1 MLGERIKQARIAAGL
16 SLRGLAEASGNY
28 ISAQVIQKYEQGIT
42 NPGSDVLIKLAKALG
57 VKVEYFFRPDT
68 VHVSLSCPVYRKRVS
83 VSKKYL
89 ESIHAKVK
97 NKVEK
102 YLEIEALFPDD
113 RFEKITISKLQH
125 RSIQKTGDIEK
136 LADDLRTI
144 WALGNDPIENMT
156 DIVEDRG
163 AMVIPVEASDGFD
176 GLSCWA
182 NDSIPVIVVKKGLS
196 GDRQRS
202 DLAHELGHL
211 IMKVSSD
218 SDINEEKAAKRFS
231 AAFLA
236 PADAVYRELGKKRN
250 NLDLSELVLLKKKYG
265 MSMQQWIYRAKD
277 LDIISESRA
286 TEWFKLFRIKKWY
299 RDEPVDVES
308 EEPQRFKLLVIQAV
322 TEGIISHVRAAEF
335 LDVPYDKLRKDVI
348 AGLEETHS

>member
-16 SLRGLAEASGNY
+16 SLRGLADASENY

-57 VKVEYFFRPDT
+57 VKVEYFFRPDA
-68 VHVSLSCPVYRKRVS
+68 VKVSLTCPVYRKRAS
-83 VSKKYL
+83 LSKKYL
-89 ESIHAKVK
+89 ESVHAQVK
-97 NKVEK
+97 DKVEK
-102 YLEIEALFPDD
+102 YLEIEALFPED
-113 RFEKITISKLQH
+113 RFDKISISKLRH
-125 RSIQKTGDIEK
+125 RNIHKSSDIEK
-136 LADDLRTI
+136 LADELRKE
-144 WALGNDPIENMT
+144 WSLGNDPVENMT

-163 AMVIPVEASDGFD
+163 AMVIPLEASDEFD

-182 NDSIPVIVVKKGLS
+182 NDSIPVIVVKKGLT

-211 IMKVSSD
+211 IMKISSGD
-218 SDINEEKAAKRFS
+218 KKEEEKAAKRFS
-231 AAFLA
+231 GAFLA

-277 LDIISESRA
+277 LGIISESKA
-286 TEWFKLFRIKKWY
+286 IEWFKKFKIKQWY
-299 RDEPVDVES
+299 KNEPVDVK
-308 EEPQRFKLLVIQAV
+308 EEDPQRFKLLVIQAV
-322 TEGIISHVRAAEF
+322 TEGIISPIRAAEF
-335 LDVPYDKLRKDVI
+335 LDIPYDKFRKDVI
-348 AGLEETHS
+348 AGLEEINS

>member
-1 MLGERIKQARIAAGL
+1 MLGGRIKQARIAAGL

-57 VKVEYFFRPDT
+57 VKVEYFFRPDA
-68 VHVSLSCPVYRKRVS
+68 VQVSLTCPVYRKRAS
-83 VSKKYL
+83 LSKKYL
-89 ESIHAKVK
+89 ESVQAQVK
-97 NKVEK
+97 DKVEK
-102 YLEIEALFPDD
+102 YLEIKSFFPED
-113 RFEKITISKLQH
+113 RFDQISIGKLNH
-125 RSIQKTGDIEK
+125 RNIHKSSDIEK
-136 LADDLRTI
+136 LAEDLREA
-144 WALGNDPIENMT
+144 WSLGNDPIENMI

-163 AMVIPVEASDGFD
+163 AMVIPLEASDEFD

-182 NDSIPVIVVKKGLS
+182 NETIPVIVVKKGLA

-218 SDINEEKAAKRFS
+218 LNEEKAAKHFS

-250 NLDLSELVLLKKKYG
+250 NIDLSELVLLKKKYG

-286 TEWFKLFRIKKWY
+286 TEWFKKFRIKKWY
-299 RDEPVDVES
+299 REEPVDVAP

-322 TEGIISHVRAAEF
+322 TEGIISPIRAAEF
-335 LDVPYDKLRKDVI
+335 LDTPYDKFRKDLT
-348 AGLEETHS
+348 AGLEENNT

>member
-28 ISAQVIQKYEQGIT
+28 VSAQVIQKYEQGIT
-42 NPGSDVLIKLAKALG
+42 NPGSDVLIKLAKALE
-57 VKVEYFFRPDT
+57 VKIEYFFRPDA
-68 VHVSLSCPVYRKRVS
+68 VQVSLSCPIYRKRSS
-83 VSKKYL
+83 VPKKYL

-97 NKVEK
+97 DKVEK
-102 YLEIEALFPDD
+102 YLEIEALFPVD
-113 RFEKITISKLQH
+113 RFEKITIGKLKH
-125 RSIQKTGDIEK
+125 RSIQQTDDIEK
-136 LADDLRTI
+136 LADDLRGV
-144 WALGNDPIENMT
+144 WALGNDPIENLT
-156 DIVEDRG
+156 DIIEDRG
-163 AMVIPVEASDGFD
+163 AMVIPLKASDEFD

-182 NDSIPVIVVKKGLS
+182 NDSIPVIVIKKGLS

-218 SDINEEKAAKRFS
+218 INEEKAAKRFS

-236 PADAVYRELGKKRN
+236 PTDAVYRELGKKRQ
-250 NLDLSELVLLKKKYG
+250 NLDLLELSMLKKKYG

-286 TEWFKLFRIKKWY
+286 VVLFQLFRAKKWY
-299 RDEPVDVES
+299 RNEPGYKVPEES
-308 EEPQRFKLLVIQAV
+308 PQRFNLLVIQAV
-322 TEGIISHVRAAEF
+322 SEGIISPVRAAEF
-335 LDVPYDKLRKDVI
+335 LDMPINQLRKDMI
-348 AGLEETHS
+348 ADIEQTNS

>member
-16 SLRGLAEASGNY
+16 SLRGLAEASDNY
-28 ISAQVIQKYEQGIT
+28 ISAQVIQKYEKGIT

-57 VKVEYFFRPDT
+57 VKVEYFFRPAA
-68 VHVSLSCPVYRKRVS
+68 VQVLLNCPVYRKRAS
-83 VSKKYL
+83 VPKKYL
-89 ESIHAKVK
+89 ESIHARVK
-97 NKVEK
+97 DKVEK
-102 YLEIEALFPDD
+102 YLEIETLFPED
-113 RFEKITISKLQH
+113 RFDRISISKLKH
-125 RSIQKTGDIEK
+125 RNIHKTGDIEK
-136 LADDLRTI
+136 LAEDLRGA

-156 DIVEDRG
+156 DIIEDRG
-163 AMVIPVEASDGFD
+163 AMVISLEAKDDFD

-182 NDSIPVIVVKKGLS
+182 NDTIPVIVVKEGLS

-218 SDINEEKAAKRFS
+218 INEEKAAKRFS
-231 AAFLA
+231 GAFLV
-236 PADAVYRELGKKRN
+236 PADAVYRELGKKRH

-277 LDIISESRA
+277 LGIISESRA
-286 TEWFKLFRIKKWY
+286 IEWFKLFRIKKWY
-299 RDEPVDVES
+299 RKEPVEVKP
-308 EEPQRFKLLVIQAV
+308 EEPQRYKLLVIQAV
-322 TEGIISHVRAAEF
+322 TEGVISPLRAAEF
-335 LDVPYDKLRKDVI
+335 LDIPYDKFRKDVI

>member
-16 SLRGLAEASGNY
+16 SLRGLAEASDNY

-57 VKVEYFFRPDT
+57 VRVEYFFRPDT
-68 VHVSLSCPVYRKRVS
+68 VQVSLTCPVYRKRAS
-83 VSKKYL
+83 LSKKYL
-89 ESIHAKVK
+89 ESVHAQVK
-97 NKVEK
+97 DKVEK
-102 YLEIEALFPDD
+102 YLEIEALFPED
-113 RFEKITISKLQH
+113 RFDKISISKLRH
-125 RSIQKTGDIEK
+125 RNIHKSSDIEK
-136 LADDLRTI
+136 LADDLRST
-144 WALGNDPIENMT
+144 WKLGNDPIENMT

-163 AMVIPVEASDGFD
+163 AMVIPIEAKDEFD

-182 NDSIPVIVVKKGLS
+182 NDSIPVIVVKKGLP

-218 SDINEEKAAKRFS
+218 INEEKAAKHFS

-236 PADAVYRELGKKRN
+236 PADAVYRELGKKRS

-265 MSMQQWIYRAKD
+265 MSMQQWIYRAKN

-286 TEWFKLFRIKKWY
+286 IEWFKLFRIKKWY
-299 RDEPVDVES
+299 RDEPVNIEV

-322 TEGIISHVRAAEF
+322 AEGIISPIRAAEF
-335 LDVPYDKLRKDVI
+335 LDIPYDKFRKDVI
-348 AGLEETHS
+348 AGLEKTDF

>member
-1 MLGERIKQARIAAGL
+1 MLGERMKQARIAAGL

-42 NPGSDVLIKLAKALG
+42 NPGSDVLIKLSKALG
-57 VKVEYFFRPDT
+57 VKVEYFFRPDA
-68 VHVSLSCPVYRKRVS
+68 VQVSLNCPVYRKRAS
-83 VSKKYL
+83 LSKKYL
-89 ESIHAKVK
+89 ESVHAQVK
-97 NKVEK
+97 GKVEK
-102 YLEIEALFPDD
+102 YLEIQALFPED
-113 RFEKITISKLQH
+113 RFDKISINKLRNRNIH
-125 RSIQKTGDIEK
+125 KSSDIEK
-136 LADDLRTI
+136 LADDLRKE
-144 WALGNDPIENMT
+144 WSLGNDPIENIT

-163 AMVIPVEASDGFD
+163 AMVIPLKASEEFD

-182 NDSIPVIVVKKGLS
+182 NDSIPVIVVKKGLA

-211 IMKVSSD
+211 IMNVTNG
-218 SDINEEKAAKRFS
+218 INEEKAAKHFS

-277 LDIISESRA
+277 LGIISESKA
-286 TEWFKLFRIKKWY
+286 IEWFKKFRIKQWY
-299 RDEPVDVES
+299 KNEPVDVK
-308 EEPQRFKLLVIQAV
+308 EEVPQRFKLLVIQAV
-322 TEGIISHVRAAEF
+322 TEGIISPIRAAEF
-335 LDVPYDKLRKDVI
+335 LDIPYNKFRKDLI
-348 AGLEETHS
+348 AGLEETNS

>member
-1 MLGERIKQARIAAGL
+1 MLGGRIKQARIAAGL
-16 SLRGLAEASGNY
+16 SLRRLAEASGNY
-28 ISAQVIQKYEQGIT
+28 VSAQVIQKYEQGIT

-57 VKVEYFFRPDT
+57 VKVEYFFRPAS
-68 VHVSLSCPVYRKRVS
+68 VQVSLSCPIYRKRAS
-83 VSKKYL
+83 VPQKYL

-97 NKVEK
+97 DKVEK
-102 YLEIEALFPDD
+102 YLEIQALFPED
-113 RFEKITISKLQH
+113 RFDKISISKLRH
-125 RSIQKTGDIEK
+125 RNIHKSSDIEM
-136 LADDLRTI
+136 LADDLRKE
-144 WALGNDPIENMT
+144 WSLGNDPIENMT

-163 AMVIPVEASDGFD
+163 AMVIPLEASEEFD

-182 NDSIPVIVVKKGLS
+182 NDDIPVIVVKKDLM

-211 IMKVSSD
+211 IMKVSSE
-218 SDINEEKAAKRFS
+218 INEEKAAKHFS
-231 AAFLA
+231 GAFLA

-277 LDIISESRA
+277 LGIISDSRA
-286 TEWFKLFRIKKWY
+286 TEWFKKFRIKKWH
-299 RDEPVDVES
+299 RVEPVDVAP

-322 TEGIISHVRAAEF
+322 TEGIISPVRAAEF
-335 LDVPYDKLRKDVI
+335 LDIPYDKFRKDVI
-348 AGLEETHS
+348 DGIEETNS